1 MIVAFVCFP
10 GGGLCEPE
18 LVIRDGI
25 RRLKDREFAFR
36 WQRFCCLMADQDHG
50 APDPDSDSF
59 YRAAQYAT
67 NQSEEDAGEIVGA
80 GGVFA

>member
-1 MIVAFVCFP
+1 
-10 GGGLCEPE
+10 
-18 LVIRDGI
+18 
-25 RRLKDREFAFR
+25 
-36 WQRFCCLMADQDHG
+36 MADQDHG

-67 NQSEEDAGEIVGA
+67 NQSEEDAGEIVAA